1 VSRAS
6 ERPPVCHGCSWDRR
20 PGAGRAHA
28 VWLVFFVTGVAELL
42 CNRHAQQAFKVGG
55 FGWRLEEL
63 PPVFAHSTSLP
74 AGVIEFAR
82 PDPLDEQY
90 KQRLADDIAARV
102 LRDLSD
108 VVLTLAVTRN
118 QGNRRARAR
127 SKNKGATA
135 S

>member
-1 VSRAS
+1 M
-6 ERPPVCHGCSWDRR
+6 
-20 PGAGRAHA
+20 
-28 VWLVFFVTGVAELL
+28 
-42 CNRHAQQAFKVGG
+42 
-55 FGWRLEEL
+55 
-63 PPVFAHSTSLP
+63 
-74 AGVIEFAR
+74 IEFAR